1 MRLRPQIEPEPDSSG
16 RQEWLLDV
24 KALVAGWSRPIVGP
38 VSLRLAPG
46 EIVGLWGANGSGK
59 STLLS
64 AIAGGARCFAG
75 RVRRLPGLKVAVL
88 PQAPVRFSP
97 LPVTGRELLSIAG
110 VVTSSGRGASDLPD
124 SLARLLPQRLDRVS
138 GGQHQLLS
146 VWAAL
151 AGRGRL
157 VLLDEPTNNL
167 DPTHEALLGEFLAA
181 RAADRAVLLVS
192 HERDFLAAHCT
203 RVVELVS
210 AADRDQGLPVLL
222 PARVAVDGSVHPH

>member
-1 MRLRPQIEPEPDSSG
+1 M
-16 RQEWLLDV
+16 
-24 KALVAGWSRPIVGP
+24 
-38 VSLRLAPG
+38 
-46 EIVGLWGANGSGK
+46 
-59 STLLS
+59 
-64 AIAGGARCFAG
+64 
-75 RVRRLPGLKVAVL
+75 L

-97 LPVTGRELLSIAG
+97 LPITGRELLSIAG
-110 VVTSSGRGASDLPD
+110 VPTSGSRSSGALPD
-124 SLARLLPQRLDRVS
+124 SLARLLPLRLDRVS

-167 DPTHEALLGEFLAA
+167 DPTHEALLGELLAA

-210 AADRDQGLPVLL
+210 TPNRNHGLSELIPARAAADGPVH
-222 PARVAVDGSVHPH
+222 SH